1 LKKATEFLENKIFV
15 SQNPRL
21 ASTMASFANMLN
33 NLREKILNM
42 KKKIQNFHFTSKK
55 IHEEIINKTQ
65 DFKRY
70 KIQKGLTENHC
81 LKKNDLIMHKI
92 KDGLTFK
99 NDDIKR
105 FMDAI
110 LSNELILK
118 EYETST
124 FKHIIKKNNIFK

>member
-1 LKKATEFLENKIFV
+1 MTFNIIDTYKVPSFLY
-15 SQNPRL
+15 
-21 ASTMASFANMLN
+21 
-33 NLREKILNM
+33 NLREKVLRI

-65 DFKRY
+65 DFKRI
-70 KIQKGLTENHC
+70 KIQKGLTENHF
-81 LKKNDLIMHKI
+81 LKKNDLVMHKI
-92 KDGLTFK
+92 KDGLTFN

-118 EYETST
+118 EYENST